1 MTTEEAMSTA
11 ELSILLNEKKV
22 QLSQRIIAI
31 EADFHKGRSQDFSE
45 QATETENDG
54 VLDEIH
60 HEAKAELKLINDALQ
75 RIEQGLYGQCSQ
87 CDESINP
94 NRLNAIPY
102 TTTCINC
109 AV

>member
-1 MTTEEAMSTA
+1 MSTEEIITTKAVA
-11 ELSILLNEKKV
+11 KLLNEKKA
-22 QLSQRIIAI
+22 QLSKRISAI

-45 QATETENDG
+45 QATETENDD

-60 HEAKAELKLINDALQ
+60 HEAKAELKLINDTLS

-87 CDESINP
+87 CEEAINP
-94 NRLNAIPY
+94 DRLNAIPY
-102 TTTCINC
+102 TTTCIHC

>member
-1 MTTEEAMSTA
+1 MPSQEI
-11 ELSILLNEKKV
+11 SILLKDKQV
-22 QLSQRIIAI
+22 QLTKRISAI

-60 HEAKAELKLINDALQ
+60 HEAKAELKLVISALQ
-75 RIEQGLYGQCSQ
+75 RIEEGIYGNCKE
-87 CDESINP
+87 CDEPIKAE
-94 NRLNAIPY
+94 RLVALPY
-102 TTTCINC
+102 TDRCINC